1 MKPVGGKFLLQGLL
15 WLVYPLAIFFG
26 LRIMEPRYVAI
37 LLASA
42 LLLRRFRDAGRL
54 LSGLTRIDLA
64 VLLGLL
70 MLAAATALTNSEI
83 LLRFYPAAMSL
94 GMLLLF
100 GLSLIY
106 PPSMVE
112 RFARIAEPDLPP
124 EGVQYTRRV
133 TQVWCVFFIVNGSAA
148 AFTAVYASR
157 ESWALYNGF
166 IAYLLMGALFAGE
179 WIVRRFFIART
190 SL

>member
-1 MKPVGGKFLLQGLL
+1 MMPVGGKFLLQGLL

-26 LRIMEPRYVAI
+26 LRVMEPRYVAI
-37 LLASA
+37 LLACA

-54 LSGLTRIDLA
+54 LSGLSRIDLA
-64 VLLGLL
+64 VLTGLL
-70 MLAAATALTNSEI
+70 ALAAVTALTNSEQ

-94 GMLLLF
+94 GMLSLF
-100 GLSLIY
+100 GLSLIT

-112 RFARIAEPDLPP
+112 RFARISEPNLPP

-133 TQVWCVFFIVNGSAA
+133 TQVWCVFFVANGAMAA
-148 AFTAVYASR
+148 ATAVYASR
-157 ESWALYNGF
+157 ETWALYNGF

-179 WIVRRFFIART
+179 WIIRRFFLART
-190 SL
+190 SV

>member
-1 MKPVGGKFLLQGLL
+1 MKPVGGKFLMQGLL

-54 LSGLTRIDLA
+54 LAGLTRIDLA
-64 VLLGLL
+64 VVLGLL
-70 MLAAATALTNSEI
+70 MLAAVTALTNSET

-124 EGVQYTRRV
+124 QGVQYTRRV
-133 TQVWCVFFIVNGSAA
+133 TQVWCVFFVANGTTAA
-148 AFTAVYASR
+148 LTAVYASR
-157 ESWALYNGF
+157 ETWALYNGL